1 MFKSPKQFEIDSID
15 KQILN
20 LLLNDSALSYQEIG
34 RRLDMSSGTVH
45 VRVKKMETIGI
56 ITGHKAVVDY
66 SKVGYDISC
75 FIGIF
80 LKNTHDFDF
89 VAKELEKIDELVS
102 VDYTTGNY
110 SMIVKV
116 ICKDTS
122 HLRAVLIDKIQT
134 IEGVQRT
141 ESHISLK
148 QSLEKALV
156 IQD

>member
-15 KQILN
+15 RQILN

-45 VRVKKMETIGI
+45 VRVKKLETSGI

-66 SKVGYDISC
+66 TKVGYDISC

-80 LKNTHDFDF
+80 LKNTNDFDH
-89 VAKELEKIDELVS
+89 VASELEKIDELVS

-116 ICKDTS
+116 ICKDTG

-134 IEGVQRT
+134 IQGVQRT

-156 IQD
+156 ITD

>member
-80 LKNTHDFDF
+80 LKNTNDFAF